1 MMEIH
6 TVINLHSSNTDTKQ
20 SEDAGAV
27 FVALPKTGNDYPGL
41 TAGIPQK
48 PDGHIKHKDIQLGK
62 GNQKQSQSKKK
73 SQELTAA
80 PCFIDM
86 EK

>member
-6 TVINLHSSNTDTKQ
+6 TVINLHSSNTDTRQ
-20 SEDAGAV
+20 SEDTYAV
-27 FVALPKTGNDYPGL
+27 FVALPKTENDYPGL

-62 GNQKQSQSKKK
+62 GNQKQCQSKK

-80 PCFIDM
+80 PCFKDL